1 MNLART
7 VLTVTT
13 AAALLLG
20 GLPAALAAPH
30 PPAVPPEPAH
40 AAGAPAVQLEGGSA
54 TEPAPA
60 VPPAP
65 VDPSAGG
72 GLAGAASAGV
82 HPTTVEHVTEA
93 FKIVNDHRRQAN
105 RAPLV
110 YNTALSRN
118 AQQWAETMA
127 GARKESRNP
136 DPWAGAPAG
145 GVRMDQ
151 YYGKGVFTGAFAGT
165 DAVEALTH
173 YLLDFFPRNG
183 TDQFARDLTHLGIG
197 VSHVATSG
205 SDGPGWETYLTV
217 YYYAYPAGQAVPGT
231 FATPAQGFVP
241 PVTAPA
247 YAVRG
252 AIATKYQR
260 LGGSA
265 VLGEPTMNERGGLVD
280 GGVYQQFR
288 RSGRTTTIYW
298 APGYGAMAVKNYGS
312 IGQKWIG
319 AGREHNYGLPSTD
332 ERPVSGGAYQV
343 FRRDGRSTQ
352 VMWSA
357 GTGSRAIKL
366 YGAIGRAWK
375 AAGSERG
382 YGFPVTDEYRYGAE
396 VRQRFSKGY
405 TVHYAAGRTWATR

>member
-7 VLTVTT
+7 ALVVSTVS
-13 AAALLLG
+13 ALLLG
-20 GLPAALAAPH
+20 GLPAALAAPAA
-30 PPAVPPEPAH
+30 PAAPSELARTADAPVLSGGSAGDPAP
-40 AAGAPAVQLEGGSA
+40 AGAPA
-54 TEPAPA
+54 PAPEA
-60 VPPAP
+60 PPA
-65 VDPSAGG
+65 G
-72 GLAGAASAGV
+72 GLAAAAGA
-82 HPTTVEHVTEA
+82 HPTTVEQVTEA
-93 FKIVNDHRRQAN
+93 FEIVNDHRRQAN

-127 GARKESRNP
+127 GARTESRNP

-151 YYGKGVFTGAFAGT
+151 YYGKGVFTGAFQGV

-173 YLLDFFPRNG
+173 YLLDFYPRNG

-231 FATPAQGFVP
+231 YPTPAQGFVP

-247 YAVRG
+247 LTVRG
-252 AIATKYQR
+252 AIGTKYHR
-260 LGGSA
+260 LGGAS
-265 VLGEPTMNERGGLVD
+265 VLGEPTMNERGGLVH

-288 RSGRTTTIYW
+288 KGTRTTTIYW

-312 IGQKWIG
+312 IGARWIA
-319 AGREHNYGLPSTD
+319 AGREHNFGLPATD
-332 ERPVSGGAYQV
+332 ERPAAGGAYQV

-352 VMWSA
+352 VMWSP

-366 YGAIGRAWK
+366 YGAIGRAWT
-375 AAGSERG
+375 AAGRERG
-382 YGFPVTDEYRYGAE
+382 YGFPVTDEYRYGTE